1 MAKPPFNYT
10 PKNVADIVF
19 HDDATQQLIMDIISG
34 AVPFPNSGVNGILL
48 YGAYGTGKSALAQLL
63 PDAYEMAHSGQASW
77 ARYEKIGPGNNG
89 ADLFKSLDATVTTM
103 PMGDCQH
110 IVLDEVDLITSNFM
124 GALKSLMNT
133 QGTMFVM
140 TTNNP
145 QVVDK
150 GVKNRCLMIDF
161 NQASADRWLPLAHRI
176 ITDYGVAPIA
186 DAILMPVIDRYEGS
200 ARGIV
205 NGLIDFAQ
213 KVRVARGLPRL

>member
-10 PKNVADIVF
+10 PKTVADIVF

-77 ARYEKIGPGNNG
+77 ARYEIIGPGNNG
-89 ADLFKSLDATVTTM
+89 APLFQSLTATVTTM
-103 PMGDCQH
+103 PMGNYQH

-133 QGTMFVM
+133 NGTMFVM

-145 QVVDK
+145 QVIDK
-150 GVKNRCLMIDF
+150 GVKNRCVMINF
-161 NQASADRWLPLAHRI
+161 NQAPSDRWLPLAHRI